1 MASMLAFYDEE
12 VTTKEDGSS
21 DTRVVI
27 RFPFAL
33 APIKY
38 AVMPLIEKSEEM
50 VELSKKIVHNLRKQ

>member
-1 MASMLAFYDEE
+1 MVSMLAFYDEE
-12 VTTKEDGSS
+12 VTTKEDGTS

-38 AVMPLIEKSEEM
+38 AVMPLVEKSPEM
-50 VELSKKIVHNLRKQ
+50 VALSQKIVDSLRKQ

>member
-21 DTRVVI
+21 DTRVVV
-27 RFPFAL
+27 RFPFTL
-33 APIKY
+33 APVKY

-50 VELSKKIVHNLRKQ
+50 VELSRTIVHNLRKQ

>member
-12 VTTKEDGSS
+12 VTTKEDGSN

-50 VELSKKIVHNLRKQ
+50 VQLSREVTKSLRSK